1 MTEIKKFKF
10 VSNLEYVHLILNEQK
25 IPHSIDI
32 ENLNLFSEDTQKE
45 NILQII
51 NNLNLDENE
60 VEVDENFQKD
70 FEDWHRNSLNPG
82 HFTGGKIPFFY
93 WNVKNYPFLL
103 FTILFVPIISII
115 IILFVQGGDD
125 LNLNFDFFDNLIFLF
140 YLFVVISMLVQWIKY
155 KKRKKQNVK

>member
-1 MTEIKKFKF
+1 MIEIKKFKF
-10 VSNLEYVHLILNEQK
+10 ASNLEYVHLILNEQE

-32 ENLNLFSEDTQKE
+32 ENLILFSEDIQKA
-45 NILQII
+45 NILRII

-60 VEVDENFQKD
+60 VDVDENFQKD
-70 FEDWHRNSLNPG
+70 FEDWHNNSLNPG

-125 LNLNFDFFDNLIFLF
+125 LNLNFDFFGNLIFLF